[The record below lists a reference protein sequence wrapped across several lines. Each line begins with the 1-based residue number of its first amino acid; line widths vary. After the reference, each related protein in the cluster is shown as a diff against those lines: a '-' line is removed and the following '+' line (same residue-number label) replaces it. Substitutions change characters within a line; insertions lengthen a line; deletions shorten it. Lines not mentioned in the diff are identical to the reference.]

1 MFLMFVM
8 NIGSEKSS
16 KAFGTTGMV
25 LKTIPLFTVI
35 IMAFVAF
42 GTGAGQMPNDVPI
55 DGTDTDFSM
64 IILALPGIMFAFD
77 GFVYS
82 ASMQN
87 EAKDQKTFMT
97 A

>member
-1 MFLMFVM
+1 MVG
-8 NIGSEKSS
+8 N
-16 KAFGTTGMV
+16 TGLA

-35 IMAFVAF
+35 IMAFIAL
-42 GTGAGQMPNDVPI
+42 GTGAGTLPTTAPVEGASEPS
-55 DGTDTDFSM
+55 FSA
-64 IILALPGIMFAFD
+64 IILALPPIMFAFD

-87 EAKDQKTFMT
+87 EAKSDKTFMT

>member
-1 MFLMFVM
+1 MAYFI
-8 NIGSEKSS
+8 NIASAKGSKLV
-16 KAFGTTGMV
+16 GNTGLA

-35 IMAFVAF
+35 IMAFVAL
-42 GTGAGQMPNDVPI
+42 GMGDGVLPTSGQIEGANDAS
-55 DGTDTDFSM
+55 FSA
-64 IILALPGIMFAFD
+64 IILALPPIMFAFD

-87 EAKDQKTFMT
+87 EAKSDKTFMT

>member
-1 MFLMFVM
+1 MF
-8 NIGSEKSS
+8 
-16 KAFGTTGMV
+16 

-35 IMAFVAF
+35 FIAFIAL
-42 GTGAGQMPNDVPI
+42 GTGDGIAPTMNPIVPI
-55 DGTDTDFSM
+55 EEGSDIMKESNFST
-64 IILALPGIMFAFD
+64 IILALPPIMFAFD

>member
-1 MFLMFVM
+1 MF
-8 NIGSEKSS
+8 
-16 KAFGTTGMV
+16 

-35 IMAFVAF
+35 FIAFIAL
-42 GTGAGQMPNDVPI
+42 GTGDGLAPTMEPI
-55 DGTDTDFSM
+55 DGVDESNFST
-64 IILALPGIMFAFD
+64 IILALPPIMFAFD

-87 EAKDQKTFMT
+87 QAKDQKTFMT